1 MRSKDYIPDFKSIF
15 NNELTDFIKFKRSCG
30 YVYGR
35 ANTSMSKLM
44 DNFFISQKMSYKMVN
59 QDMYDSW
66 MNTMV
71 TFTDSTR
78 ARYHSAMSSFCEY
91 LRMLGYE
98 EVIQP
103 ESLRLKYKSD
113 FIPYVFNTIEL
124 ERMFN
129 QMAKNIQL
137 NKGDIKSKDFYVLF
151 CLYYGCGLRLSEGL
165 NLRKEN
171 YDYESNTLHII
182 ESKNNVTRLI
192 PLSISISTQL
202 EVLLSLKGIDEHIF
216 FSAVKRSTA
225 KQMVY
230 DYYHN
235 LLKVSKI
242 PIRYDGKRQR
252 IHDLRHT
259 FAINALKQMEDK
271 GFDLY
276 TSLPILSVYLGHK
289 TITET
294 EYYLRLVEKEENNVT
309 KKVYDY
315 MINLYKQKE
324 EFYEE
329 E

>member
-137 NKGDIKSKDFYVLF
+137 NKDDINSKDFYVLF

-182 ESKNNVTRLI
+182 ESKNNVSRLI

-309 KKVYDY
+309 KKVYDKS
-315 MINLYKQKE
+315 L
-324 EFYEE
+324 
-329 E
+329 

>member
-137 NKGDIKSKDFYVLF
+137 NKDGINSKDFYMLF

-182 ESKNNVTRLI
+182 ESKNNVSRLI

>member
-98 EVIQP
+98 EVIQQ

-137 NKGDIKSKDFYVLF
+137 NKDGINSKDFYMLF

-182 ESKNNVTRLI
+182 ESKNNVSRLI

-309 KKVYDY
+309 KKVHDY

>member
-1 MRSKDYIPDFKSIF
+1 MRSKEYFPDFKSIF

-137 NKGDIKSKDFYVLF
+137 NKDDINSKDFYVLF

-182 ESKNNVTRLI
+182 ESKNNVSRLI

-309 KKVYDY
+309 KKVYDKS
-315 MINLYKQKE
+315 L
-324 EFYEE
+324 
-329 E
+329 

>member
-230 DYYHN
+230 DCYHN

>member
-137 NKGDIKSKDFYVLF
+137 NKDDINSKDFYVLF

-182 ESKNNVTRLI
+182 ESKNNVSRLI

>member
-137 NKGDIKSKDFYVLF
+137 NKDDINSKDFYVLF

-182 ESKNNVTRLI
+182 ESKNNVSRLI

-230 DYYHN
+230 DCYHN

-309 KKVYDY
+309 KKVYDKS
-315 MINLYKQKE
+315 L
-324 EFYEE
+324 
-329 E
+329 

>member
-1 MRSKDYIPDFKSIF
+1 
-15 NNELTDFIKFKRSCG
+15 
-30 YVYGR
+30 
-35 ANTSMSKLM
+35 
-44 DNFFISQKMSYKMVN
+44 MVN

-137 NKGDIKSKDFYVLF
+137 NKDDINSKDFYVLF

-182 ESKNNVTRLI
+182 ESKNNVSRLI

-230 DYYHN
+230 DCYHN

>member
-137 NKGDIKSKDFYVLF
+137 NKDDINSKDFYVLF

-182 ESKNNVTRLI
+182 ESKNNVSRLI

-230 DYYHN
+230 DCYHN

>member
-137 NKGDIKSKDFYVLF
+137 NKDDINSKDFYVLF

-171 YDYESNTLHII
+171 YDYESNTLHIS
-182 ESKNNVTRLI
+182 ESKNNVSRLI

-230 DYYHN
+230 DCYHN

-309 KKVYDY
+309 KKVYDKS
-315 MINLYKQKE
+315 L
-324 EFYEE
+324 
-329 E
+329 

>member
-137 NKGDIKSKDFYVLF
+137 NKDGINSKDFYMLF

-182 ESKNNVTRLI
+182 ESKNNVSRLI

-309 KKVYDY
+309 KKVHDY

>member
-171 YDYESNTLHII
+171 YDYESNTLHIS
-182 ESKNNVTRLI
+182 ESKNNVSRLI

-309 KKVYDY
+309 KKVYDKS
-315 MINLYKQKE
+315 L
-324 EFYEE
+324 
-329 E
+329 

>member
-1 MRSKDYIPDFKSIF
+1 
-15 NNELTDFIKFKRSCG
+15 
-30 YVYGR
+30 
-35 ANTSMSKLM
+35 
-44 DNFFISQKMSYKMVN
+44 
-59 QDMYDSW
+59 
-66 MNTMV
+66 
-71 TFTDSTR
+71 
-78 ARYHSAMSSFCEY
+78 MSSFCEY

-137 NKGDIKSKDFYVLF
+137 NKDDINSKDFYVLF

-182 ESKNNVTRLI
+182 ESKNNVSRLI

-230 DYYHN
+230 DCYHN

-309 KKVYDY
+309 KKVYDKS
-315 MINLYKQKE
+315 L
-324 EFYEE
+324 
-329 E
+329 